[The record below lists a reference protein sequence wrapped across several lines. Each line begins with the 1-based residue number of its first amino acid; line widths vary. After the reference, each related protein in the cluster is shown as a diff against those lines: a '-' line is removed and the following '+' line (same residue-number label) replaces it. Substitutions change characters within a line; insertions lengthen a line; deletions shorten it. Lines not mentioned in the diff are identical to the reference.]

1 MIQIP
6 VEEHRLDNG
15 LRVVLSHDP
24 SAAVVAVN
32 LWYAVGSRNERT
44 GRTGFAHLFEH
55 MMFQGS
61 AHVPET
67 AHFALVEKAGGSL
80 NGSTWLDRT
89 NYFETLPANYLELA
103 LWLES
108 DRMGW
113 LVDALTQEK
122 LDNQRAVVK
131 NERRWRVDNQPYG
144 DWDER
149 IQAMVFPPDHPYHHS
164 LIGSM
169 EDLDAAS
176 LEDVEQ
182 FFRTFYAPNN
192 AVLTIAGE
200 FDPPEALRL
209 AREYFGPIAV
219 GPAIPP
225 IPGRHEIPL
234 TLGRQVRDRV
244 EQDVSL
250 PRMYVAHRIA
260 PYGSDEWYAAEVSA
274 HVLAAGQG
282 SLLTRRLVRGRR
294 LAQDAIAFA
303 YPIVVGAAM
312 LVSWATA
319 RPGVEPD
326 TLERAFF
333 DELET
338 LRAASDADVARAISL
353 MESRHLTDLQKMD
366 NRADLLSQFATLFDD
381 PRRLNTE
388 LDRLRAVTPAEV
400 RAFAERRL
408 REDNCVVLWY
418 VPNGAAATDGGAG
431 GTGARTG
438 DRGSG
443 AAAARAAGGAA

>member
-6 VEEHRLDNG
+6 LDQHRLDNG
-15 LRVVLSHDP
+15 LRVILARDP

-32 LWYAVGSRNERT
+32 LWYAVGSRNERP

-67 AHFALVEKAGGSL
+67 AHFAYIEQAGGSL

-113 LVDALTQEK
+113 LPDALTQEK
-122 LDNQRAVVK
+122 LDNQRDVVK

-149 IQAMVFPPDHPYHHS
+149 IQEMVFPPEHPYHHS

-169 EDLDAAS
+169 ADLDAAS

-182 FFRTFYAPNN
+182 FFRTYYAPNN

-200 FDPPEALRL
+200 FDPAAALDLVR
-209 AREYFGPIAV
+209 RYFGPIPR
-219 GPAIPP
+219 GPQVPE
-225 IPGRHEIPL
+225 IPGRTQIPHVI
-234 TLGRQVRDRV
+234 GREVRARV

-250 PRMYVAHRIA
+250 PRLYLAFRTP
-260 PYGSDEWYAAEVSA
+260 PYGTDLWYAAEVAA
-274 HVLAAGQG
+274 HILSAGQG
-282 SLLTRRLVRGRR
+282 ALLTRRLVRGRK
-294 LAQDAIAFA
+294 LAQDAVAFA

-312 LVSWATA
+312 LVLWITA
-319 RPGVEPD
+319 RPGVSPEK
-326 TLERAFF
+326 LEHAVFE
-333 DELET
+333 ELGS
-338 LRAASDADVARAISL
+338 LSDASDEEVARAISL
-353 MESRHLTDLQKMD
+353 IEARHLVDLQKMD
-366 NRADLLSQFATLFDD
+366 NRADLLSQFTTLFDD
-381 PRRLNTE
+381 PARLNTE
-388 LDRLRAVTPAEV
+388 LDRLRAITPAQV
-400 RAFAERRL
+400 RDFAGRFLGPDKRAL
-408 REDNCVVLWY
+408 IWY
-418 VPNGAAATDGGAG
+418 LPTGAQPAATGE
-431 GTGARTG
+431 
-438 DRGSG
+438 
-443 AAAARAAGGAA
+443 AA